1 VKRAPYIAGAVAVVV
16 ALLVALFALS
26 PSDDERPEA
35 APLVGRVAP
44 AIDATSTTGQRFRL
58 DDQRGSWVLVNFFAT
73 WCAPCKAELPEL
85 AAFAAENAPQAS
97 VVSVAFD
104 KTESRKV
111 VTSFFSGT
119 DGTWPVITKGGS
131 TLAIDWGV
139 IKLPESYLVAPTG
152 KVVLKVNGG
161 VRADE
166 LESYIAKAE
175 GR

>member
-26 PSDDERPEA
+26 PSDDERAEA
-35 APLVGRVAP
+35 APLVGRLAP
-44 AIDATSTTGQRFRL
+44 AIDARSTTGQRFRL
-58 DDQRGSWVLVNFFAT
+58 DDLRGSWVLVNFFAT
-73 WCAPCKAELPEL
+73 WCAPCKAELPDL
-85 AAFAAENAPQAS
+85 ADFTSRNAPHAS
-97 VVSVAFD
+97 VVSIAFD
-104 KTESRKV
+104 EADSRKAI
-111 VTSFFSGT
+111 TRFFAGVGSE
-119 DGTWPVITKGGS
+119 WPVIAQGNG
-131 TLAIDWGV
+131 AIALDYGV

-152 KVVLKVNGG
+152 KVVLKINGG